1 MKKEVI
7 IVPKDK
13 CPLDALAEMKEQT
26 YGVGILFS
34 VIALN
39 NLMSTVDRCEEL
51 DDSAYLLSWN
61 ATEKFPKTT
70 IVVVS
75 EPSEIPHVTQYR
87 AVFINADDI
96 CFRSQWDDRTVD
108 YFLTMEEWFVY
119 KTEPNV
125 NLHWLCF
132 FIWNLIV

>member
-13 CPLDALAEMKEQT
+13 CPLDVLAEMKEQT
-26 YGVGILFS
+26 YAVGILFS

-39 NLMSTVDRCEEL
+39 KLMSTADRCEEL

-61 ATEKFPKTT
+61 ATENFPKTT

-75 EPSEIPHVTQYR
+75 EPSEIPNIIEYR

-108 YFLTMEEWFVY
+108 YFLTMEE
-119 KTEPNV
+119 
-125 NLHWLCF
+125 
-132 FIWNLIV
+132 